1 MLHLKTLG
9 AVILQGDA
17 GPLGGAAAQR
27 KSLALLALLAPAGER
42 GVSRD
47 KIIAYLWP
55 DVDGER
61 AGHRLTQVLYALR
74 RELDLDDLFVG
85 SADLRL
91 NPSLL
96 SSDACEFRVARQA
109 GNLACAVSLYAGPFL
124 DGFFLTGAPEFE
136 YWVESERAGFARE
149 YVEALETLAAEAA
162 AQGDARQAAG
172 WWQRIADHD
181 PLSSRVTIHLMSALA
196 AAGNRAA
203 ALEWAR
209 VHQELLQRELEA
221 APNPAVLALADQLRQ
236 WPERTAMARAARPG
250 EVSIAVLPFANLSS
264 VTSND
269 FFSEGLTEELMSG
282 LAQHSGLRV
291 AARTSVD
298 AFRKDQPDACEIGRR
313 LGVAM
318 LLEGSIRQS
327 GDRIRLNAHLM
338 AASDGCHLWSEKF
351 ERRVEDPFAV
361 QDELAQAIVQGIC
374 NALTRLTARSSV
386 T

>member
-9 AVILQGDA
+9 AAVLEGDA

-27 KSLALLALLAPAGER
+27 KSVALLALLAPAGER

-47 KIIAYLWP
+47 KIVAYLWP
-55 DVDGER
+55 DADAER

-74 RELDLDDLFVG
+74 RDLGVDDLFVG

-91 NPSLL
+91 NPSRL
-96 SSDACEFRVARQA
+96 SCDAGDFRVARQA
-109 GNLACAVSLYAGPFL
+109 GDLACAVLLYAGPFL

-136 YWVESERAGFARE
+136 RWVENERAGFARE
-149 YVEALETLAAEAA
+149 YEEALETLAAEAA
-162 AQGDARQAAG
+162 GRGDARQAAE
-172 WWQRIADHD
+172 WWQRLADHD
-181 PLSSRVTIHLMSALA
+181 PLSSRVTVHLMSALA

-209 VHQELLQRELEA
+209 AHQELVQRELEA
-221 APNPAVLALADQLRQ
+221 APNPAVLALADQLRRR
-236 WPERTAMARAARPG
+236 PESTPMVRAPRPG

-264 VTSND
+264 VPGND
-269 FFSEGLTEELMSG
+269 FFSEGLTEEVMTG
-282 LAQHSGLRV
+282 LAQLAGVRV
-291 AARTSVD
+291 AARTSVN
-298 AFRKDQPDACEIGRR
+298 AFRKDELDAREIGRR
-313 LGVAM
+313 LGVGA

-327 GDRIRLNAHLM
+327 GDRVRLTAQLM

-361 QDELAQAIVQGIC
+361 QDELAQAIVQGVRGSL
-374 NALTRLTARSSV
+374 AGLRV
-386 T
+386 